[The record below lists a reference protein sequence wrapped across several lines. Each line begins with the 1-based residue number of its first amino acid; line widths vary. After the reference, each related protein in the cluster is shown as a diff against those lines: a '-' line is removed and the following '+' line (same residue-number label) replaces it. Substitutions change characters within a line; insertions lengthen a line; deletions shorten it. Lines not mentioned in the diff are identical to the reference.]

1 MLYRF
6 NVVHFFQI
14 LYADSLAVPNVQIPD
29 TSPRIAAWKRNLLD
43 EVIKLD
49 TNRDG
54 SFGKLKVFLFL
65 GNLEHLCAWPF
76 LSITQTTIFQSLL
89 IPSATFFFS
98 SSNHRHIQ
106 WCRTL
111 LSTWMTYIALYHQKR
126 LEIWHKMYVHF
137 LLPLYI
143 CPSSLVFFLSK
154 LFSFPV

>member
-65 GNLEHLCAWPF
+65 E
-76 LSITQTTIFQSLL
+76 T
-89 IPSATFFFS
+89 
-98 SSNHRHIQ
+98 
-106 WCRTL
+106 
-111 LSTWMTYIALYHQKR
+111 
-126 LEIWHKMYVHF
+126 
-137 LLPLYI
+137 
-143 CPSSLVFFLSK
+143 
-154 LFSFPV
+154 

>member
-6 NVVHFFQI
+6 NAVHFFQI

-65 GNLEHLCAWPF
+65 GNLEHLCA
-76 LSITQTTIFQSLL
+76 
-89 IPSATFFFS
+89 
-98 SSNHRHIQ
+98 
-106 WCRTL
+106 
-111 LSTWMTYIALYHQKR
+111 
-126 LEIWHKMYVHF
+126 
-137 LLPLYI
+137 
-143 CPSSLVFFLSK
+143 
-154 LFSFPV
+154 

>member
-6 NVVHFFQI
+6 NDVHFFQI

-65 GNLEHLCAWPF
+65 GNLEHLCA
-76 LSITQTTIFQSLL
+76 
-89 IPSATFFFS
+89 
-98 SSNHRHIQ
+98 
-106 WCRTL
+106 
-111 LSTWMTYIALYHQKR
+111 
-126 LEIWHKMYVHF
+126 
-137 LLPLYI
+137 
-143 CPSSLVFFLSK
+143 
-154 LFSFPV
+154 